1 MKKVLA
7 LTFVTFAIAA
17 LVTSVV
23 MMGTAQT
30 ANAQGKSGSAYGK
43 NVIRPEAT
51 NGGPPWG
58 DDVSDAAHESNGD
71 NGQGHGLGDVRADGC
86 KRGQGD
92 TGNPCS

>member
-30 ANAQGKSGSAYGK
+30 ANAQGKSGSAFG
-43 NVIRPEAT
+43 NNIIRPEGG
-51 NGGPPWG
+51 GGPPCG
-58 DDVSDAAHESNGD
+58 DDADLPHENDGH
-71 NGQGHGLGDVRADGC
+71 HGLGDERANGC
-86 KRGQGD
+86 KQGQGD